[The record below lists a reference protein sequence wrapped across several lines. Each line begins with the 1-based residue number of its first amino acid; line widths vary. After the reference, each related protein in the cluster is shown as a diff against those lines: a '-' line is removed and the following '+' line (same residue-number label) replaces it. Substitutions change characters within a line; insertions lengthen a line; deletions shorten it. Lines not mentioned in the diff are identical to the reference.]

1 MKTVASLG
9 LLVLLLS
16 HSLGWSVAVLF
27 AGKTAGST
35 ERSET
40 LQSEASAWH
49 RFAEL
54 SERMQEMHLAKTPL
68 TPLGSVLKT
77 MGDLAKTYLPGT
89 YVHSDWLGEI
99 DLPHAAAGFTEPFH
113 IVVAGVSNCATPPP
127 EMIG

>member
-27 AGKTAGST
+27 AGKTGPVP
-35 ERSET
+35 ERKEA
-40 LQSEASAWH
+40 LQVYASAWH

-54 SERMQEMHLAKTPL
+54 SERMQEMQLAKTPP
-68 TPLGSVLKT
+68 TPLGSVLK
-77 MGDLAKTYLPGT
+77 MLGDLAKTYLPG
-89 YVHSDWLGEI
+89 VIAWGEREKEV
-99 DLPHAAAGFTEPFH
+99 DLPRSIVRFAEPFAMP
-113 IVVAGVSNCATPPP
+113 VAGVFSRATPPP